1 MRKIINLVVVSMLF
15 CLCLFV
21 DVNAEGAAFP
31 LTEDDIETALGDYY
45 CTDVYIVLASDTSEE
60 VWKYQDSISFDY
72 TVIDETALIDP
83 DLKQPLLDIVK
94 SFFAAKLLPDGLE
107 VIDFSIESPIDNVI
121 DPLDDPYY
129 GTKLKVTIQGK
140 VPKTFDITG
149 YQDDLI
155 ELTIRKDY
163 LINCEID
170 SLTQHPTYSI
180 GKYKLYRAYKVI
192 FDTQGHGIA
201 PEDKKVKEGEK
212 ATKPSDLSESG
223 YTFLGWYKEPEC
235 LNTCDFETEVI
246 VEDTIIYAKWE
257 EYIPPYI
264 PPVVE
269 EETPTFAIPN
279 TGIE

>member
-31 LTEDDIETALGDYY
+31 LIEDDIETEVGQFFSK
-45 CTDVYIVLASDTSEE
+45 DVYIVLASDTIEE
-60 VWKYQDSISFDY
+60 TWDYQDSISFDY
-72 TVIDETALIDP
+72 TVIDETALLDP

-94 SFFAAKLLPDGLE
+94 SFFSAKLLPDGLE
-107 VIDFSIESPIDNVI
+107 VTSFELQNPLDINI
-121 DPLDDPYY
+121 DPGDYYY
-129 GTKLKVTIQGK
+129 GTLLKVTIEGK
-140 VPKTFDITG
+140 VPETFDITG

-155 ELTIRKDY
+155 ELTISKDY
-163 LINCEID
+163 LIECEID
-170 SLTQHPTYSI
+170 SLTQHPTYST

-201 PEDKKVKEGEK
+201 PKDQKVKEGEK
-212 ATKPSDLSESG
+212 ATKPSDPSESG

-235 LNTCDFETEVI
+235 LNVYDFETEVI